1 MNAKS
6 PFEANILRIIR
17 NEIEYQS
24 DYAPP
29 HQPVTEF
36 KSFTVEDHP
45 GGQWITMRGKY
56 GDNEHIKME
65 ITMFDGYDYVPKV
78 GEDSIEE
85 DVRLHIS
92 VLVDISKG
100 EGYDDMEFVCSAWP
114 NCIEIQKVYML
125 RRDRMLSSPH
135 MGPDYRNLK
144 RGLQKGLR
152 EYLEARGVN
161 NELSVFLH
169 EYMMN
174 KDRIELIQWLRV
186 VNHFLEK

>member
-1 MNAKS
+1 
-6 PFEANILRIIR
+6 
-17 NEIEYQS
+17 
-24 DYAPP
+24 
-29 HQPVTEF
+29 
-36 KSFTVEDHP
+36 
-45 GGQWITMRGKY
+45 MRGKY

-135 MGPDYRNLK
+135 MGPDYR
-144 RGLQKGLR
+144 
-152 EYLEARGVN
+152 Y
-161 NELSVFLH
+161 
-169 EYMMN
+169 
-174 KDRIELIQWLRV
+174 WLRSSSSILICSYLLGASEDLKI
-186 VNHFLEK
+186 LECFDLFF